1 MLKKHKS
8 LLQNAAAILVLTG
21 VGLYLLSIFEV
32 SQTILFSIGG
42 AVLFVVTFSVTV
54 RITYT
59 SCEGTSDNPDSD
71 PKTSS
76 QIKQSRST
84 PAIYSATNQHD
95 RQTLLNRLDKQLF
108 TAGCIGYILA
118 VVGMGMATPILAK
131 IRGADQVWGVSL
143 ESETAFLLIFLSSP
157 GLVIMTAGVILM
169 LAGTAR
175 AVIPQNKFWKWHP
188 QIKATE
194 RQP

>member
-59 SCEGTSDNPDSD
+59 SRDDAAENPDSK
-71 PKTSS
+71 PTTRANARP
-76 QIKQSRST
+76 RSAALT
-84 PAIYSATNQHD
+84 ADDQYDRKAI
-95 RQTLLNRLDKQLF
+95 LNHLDHGLVI
-108 TAGCIGYILA
+108 AGVMGVILTT
-118 VVGMGMATPILAK
+118 VFSVGATPIIQK
-131 IRGADQVWGVSL
+131 MRGAEEVWGISL
-143 ESETAFLLIFLSSP
+143 NGDAAFLLLFLSATALP
-157 GLVIMTAGVILM
+157 GLAIGLTVATACIVRHF
-169 LAGTAR
+169 AGPER
-175 AVIPQNKFWKWHP
+175 FWSWHP
-188 QIKATE
+188 QIKAIQDQE
-194 RQP
+194 